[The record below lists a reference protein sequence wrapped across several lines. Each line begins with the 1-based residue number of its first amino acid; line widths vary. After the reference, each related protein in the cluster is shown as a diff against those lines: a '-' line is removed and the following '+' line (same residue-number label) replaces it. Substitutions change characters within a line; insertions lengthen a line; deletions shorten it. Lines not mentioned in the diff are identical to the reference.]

1 MATAN
6 DPNMTIGNFQL
17 LRTLGEGGM
26 GVVYEAKHI
35 TMHRRAAIKVLR
47 SQLIRDEQAIRRFFN
62 EARATNEIR
71 HPGIVQIYDCG
82 TREDGS
88 PWLIMELLEGETLS
102 RRIAQ
107 VGQMPAADV
116 ITLGA
121 QTASVLEAAHRAGI
135 IHRDLKPDN
144 LFIVNN
150 QETPSGER
158 VKVLDFGIAKL
169 TSTGAAKSM
178 HTQTGV
184 LMGTPLYMS
193 PEQCRGTAQVDAR
206 SDIYSFG
213 LILYQMVAGELPFIS
228 DGMGELFDMQM
239 NRPPPPLERKHP
251 AVNRALAEVI
261 YKTLKKDPAQRFQT
275 MAELQRAL
283 LAVNTAAAAHGVA
296 PIAAPAPRDQS
307 APAKSDPHAAPAA
320 APLPGALPGA
330 LSGSSTTL
338 SASAM
343 ALDPLQVPRN
353 SMARPL
359 MVVAA
364 LLVGGGALFV
374 GRVLTHAPAAQ
385 PADPVTVI
393 PAATTRVMPA
403 APAGPTTRAAP
414 AVTAPATARP
424 TSLAKAPAPAPARIT
439 VDIKSSPSEARVIDT
454 ADGRVLG
461 MTPLHQ
467 TWDRTADPPALLLR
481 LEKPGYLPKSL
492 TVPGLEDFHGSV
504 KLERAEDHERREH
517 REPGTVEPGAA
528 EPGEHI
534 IKL

>member
-1 MATAN
+1 MSNPN
-6 DPNMTIGNFQL
+6 DPALPTIGNFRL

-26 GVVYEAKHI
+26 GVVYEAQHI

-47 SQLIRDEQAIRRFFN
+47 PQLIRDQQAIRRFFN

-107 VGQMPAADV
+107 LGRVPAAEV
-116 ITLGA
+116 IALAA

-169 TSTGAAKSM
+169 TSTGAAKSL
-178 HTQTGV
+178 HTQTGM

-213 LILYQMVAGELPFIS
+213 LILYQMLAGELPFVS

-239 NRPPPPLERKHP
+239 NRPPPPLADKLP
-251 AVNRALAEVI
+251 GVNPGLAEVI
-261 YKTLKKDPAQRFQT
+261 YKALKKDPAQRYQS

-283 LAVNTAAAAHGVA
+283 LAVDTAAPQRAAAV
-296 PIAAPAPRDQS
+296 PVAAPAQRETSTSEPDPPAGRS
-307 APAKSDPHAAPAA
+307 ARARPEV
-320 APLPGALPGA
+320 LP
-330 LSGSSTTL
+330 GSSTTL
-338 SASAM
+338 SAGVL
-343 ALDPLQVPRN
+343 ALDPLRVPRT
-353 SMARPL
+353 SWARPL
-359 MVVAA
+359 ILLAI
-364 LLVGGGALFV
+364 LLVGGGAAFFGRSLTRAPARPATDPIAIKPAV
-374 GRVLTHAPAAQ
+374 ALHTAPLEPAGRVTPSAPEAPAR
-385 PADPVTVI
+385 PK
-393 PAATTRVMPA
+393 
-403 APAGPTTRAAP
+403 APAGPGAPGVLPPAA
-414 AVTAPATARP
+414 
-424 TSLAKAPAPAPARIT
+424 SRIT
-439 VDIKSSPSEARVIDT
+439 VDIASSPAEARVIDT
-454 ADGRVLG
+454 TDGRVLG
-461 MTPLHQ
+461 LTPLHQ
-467 TWDRTADPPALLLR
+467 SWERQHASAPLSLR
-481 LEKPGYLPKSL
+481 IEKNGYLSRSL
-492 TVPGLEDFHGSV
+492 TVPRHQDYRTSV
-504 KLERAEDHERREH
+504 RLERAEDRDRREH
-517 REPGTVEPGAA
+517 RDPASAAPGGA